1 MHTRVYRFL
10 EKYNLLY
17 KNQFGFRKKHST
29 NHAILSIVEDIHEN
43 LACNNFVCGVFID
56 LEKAFDTVNHEI
68 LLQKLNFY
76 GIRGTSNLW
85 FKSYLENRKQRVK
98 YKSTFSENLSVTCGV
113 PQGSILGPLLFFIY
127 INDMNKVIKNSTTFH
142 FADDTYLKFSSSC
155 ENTICKKMNAVMEKN
170 FYLAMCLCANLLS
183 DRVHKLPINPLFVLK
198 KVGR

>member
-1 MHTRVYRFL
+1 MHSRVYRFL

-76 GIRGTSNLW
+76 GIRGTSNLQI
-85 FKSYLENRKQRVK
+85 FGLNHTSRTENNVL
-98 YKSTFSENLSVTCGV
+98 STNPHS
-113 PQGSILGPLLFFIY
+113 
-127 INDMNKVIKNSTTFH
+127 
-142 FADDTYLKFSSSC
+142 LK
-155 ENTICKKMNAVMEKN
+155 ICQ
-170 FYLAMCLCANLLS
+170 
-183 DRVHKLPINPLFVLK
+183 
-198 KVGR
+198 